1 MKKNTITKTVAA
13 CSLALTVLA
22 SGISA
27 SAAYNVGVQNRMGPQ
42 MFGQQLGQTQNT
54 QMNGMSRF
62 GGQMGGMNQMG
73 GMTQNGMT
81 QTASSAG
88 AIVTGTT
95 TNSAAS
101 LEADYANA
109 TTITMSDENNDV
121 TIKESGTYIITGT
134 CSDGNIKVKKG
145 TTGVV
150 LILKDLDLTSTT
162 GATLSV
168 NKGAEA
174 KIIVSGSVKLT
185 DNEDPADEN
194 STDATVADAFDGA
207 AIKVKSGASAYLT
220 GAGTLTVNGSAKNGV
235 KVSASD
241 DDGNGSLVIDGATI
255 NINATNDA
263 INAEY
268 DLAILSGTLTITAG
282 DDALHADRVLTVGAD
297 GSGPSITIKSCTE
310 GVEATVVNLAG
321 GTVNVTST
329 DDGVNA
335 ANSDG
340 TYASLGYSINVTGA
354 KLTVN
359 APRADGLDSNGNIN
373 LISGSA
379 TIKSASTG
387 GDAGMDYDG
396 QLYISDDFD
405 LNNQSGVSNMGG
417 GMMGGMM
424 GGMSGQTGNTQQPG
438 GQMNNQ
444 TGSTQGAA
452 PTQNQQNAAPSQ
464 NANQAP
470 VQNQQGM
477 NQMPMQ
483 GQQGMGQMPM
493 QNTNQ
498 APARNQQNAAPNQ
511 SMNQPFNQQGGMMQN
526 PMQGQQ
532 NQFGAPNQGQM
543 PMQNQQGVMGGMP
556 GNMGG
561 MPGQMG
567 GMANQFG
574 GMFGARR

>member
-27 SAAYNVGVQNRMGPQ
+27 SAAYNVGVRNRMGGMQAFGGQQQTQ
-42 MFGQQLGQTQNT
+42 MFGQQQTFGQNS
-54 QMNGMSRF
+54 QMNGMGRF

-73 GMTQNGMT
+73 GMMQNGMT

-101 LEADYANA
+101 LEADYESA

-134 CSDGNIKVKKG
+134 CSDGSIKVKKG

-150 LILKDLDLTSTT
+150 LVLKDLDLTSTT

-168 NKGAEA
+168 NKTAEA

-185 DNEDPADEN
+185 DAEDPTLEDV
-194 STDATVADAFDGA
+194 SDDYDGA
-207 AIKVKSGASAYLT
+207 AIKVKAGASACIT
-220 GAGTLTVNGSAKNGV
+220 GDGTLTVNGSAKNGV
-235 KVSASD
+235 KVTGD
-241 DDGNGSLVIDGATI
+241 TEDEEGCGSLVIDGATI
-255 NINATNDA
+255 NITATNDA
-263 INAEY
+263 INANY

-282 DDALHADRVLTVGAD
+282 DDALHADRILTVGAD

-310 GVEATVVNLAG
+310 GVEATVVNLFG

-340 TYASLGYSINVTGA
+340 TFASLGYSINVTGA

-379 TIKSASTG
+379 SIKSASTG
-387 GDAGMDYDG
+387 GDAGLDYDG
-396 QLYISDDFD
+396 QLYISDEFD
-405 LNNQSGVSNMGG
+405 LNNMSGVSNMGG
-417 GMMGGMM
+417 GMMGGQM
-424 GGMSGQTGNTQQPG
+424 GGM
-438 GQMNNQ
+438 MNNQ
-444 TGSTQGAA
+444 TGSTQGTA
-452 PTQNQQNAAPSQ
+452 PTQNQQSTVPSQ
-464 NANQAP
+464 NSTQAP
-470 VQNQQGM
+470 TQSQQGM

-483 GQQGMGQMPM
+483 
-493 QNTNQ
+493 NT
-498 APARNQQNAAPNQ
+498 
-511 SMNQPFNQQGGMMQN
+511 NQPFNQQGGMMQS
-526 PMQGQQ
+526 PMQGQ
-532 NQFGAPNQGQM
+532 QFGAPNQGQM
-543 PMQNQQGVMGGMP
+543 PMQNQQGMMGGMP

-561 MPGQMG
+561 MNGNM
-567 GMANQFG
+567 G
-574 GMFGARR
+574 GMFGVRR

>member
-13 CSLALTVLA
+13 CSLALTILA

-27 SAAYNVGVQNRMGPQ
+27 SAAYNVGVQNRMGSQ
-42 MFGQQLGQTQNT
+42 MFGQQLGQTQTQNT
-54 QMNGMSRF
+54 QMNGMSQF

-73 GMTQNGMT
+73 GMMQNGMT

-101 LEADYANA
+101 LEADYESA

-150 LILKDLDLTSTT
+150 LVLKDLDLTSTT

-185 DNEDPADEN
+185 DAEDPTLEDV
-194 STDATVADAFDGA
+194 SDDYDGA
-207 AIKVKSGASAYLT
+207 AIKVKAGASTCIT
-220 GAGTLTVNGSAKNGV
+220 GTGTLTVNGSAKNGI
-235 KVSASD
+235 KVSASE
-241 DDGNGSLVIDGATI
+241 DDGNGSLVIDGATV
-255 NINATNDA
+255 NITATNDA
-263 INAEY
+263 INANY

-282 DDALHADRVLTVGAD
+282 DDALHADRILTVGAN
-297 GSGPSITIKSCTE
+297 GSGPSITVKSCTE
-310 GVEATVVNLAG
+310 GVEATVVNLFG

-340 TYASLGYSINVTGA
+340 TYADLGYSINVDGA

-379 TIKSASTG
+379 TISSASTG

-396 QLYISDDFD
+396 ALYVSDDFD
-405 LNNQSGVSNMGG
+405 LNNQSGVTSMGA
-417 GMMGGMM
+417 MGGMM
-424 GGMSGQTGNTQQPG
+424 GGMQLNGQQGMMGDMPQDGQQAP
-438 GQMNNQ
+438 
-444 TGSTQGAA
+444 TQGISQTA
-452 PTQNQQNAAPSQ
+452 PTQNQQSTVPSQ
-464 NANQAP
+464 NTNQAP

-483 GQQGMGQMPM
+483 NQQGMNQMPMQNQPGMGQMPM
-493 QNTNQ
+493 QGQ
-498 APARNQQNAAPNQ
+498 Q
-511 SMNQPFNQQGGMMQN
+511 SM
-526 PMQGQQ
+526 
-532 NQFGAPNQGQM
+532 GQM
-543 PMQNQQGVMGGMP
+543 PMQNPGNMGGMP

-561 MPGQMG
+561 MPGDM
-567 GMANQFG
+567 G
-574 GMFGARR
+574 GMFGVRR

>member
-22 SGISA
+22 SAISA

-73 GMTQNGMT
+73 GMMQNGMT

-88 AIVTGTT
+88 AIVTGTV

-101 LEADYANA
+101 LEADYENA

-121 TIKESGTYIITGT
+121 TIKESGTYIITGA

-150 LILKDLDLTSTT
+150 LVLKDLDLTSTT

-174 KIIVSGSVKLT
+174 KIIVEGSVTLT

-207 AIKVKSGASAYLT
+207 AIKVKAGASAYLT

-235 KVSASD
+235 KVSASE

-255 NINATNDA
+255 NINAANDA

-268 DLAILSGTLTITAG
+268 DLAIISGTLTITAG

-321 GTVNVTST
+321 GTVSVTST

-379 TIKSASTG
+379 TISSASTG

-417 GMMGGMM
+417 GMMGGM
-424 GGMSGQTGNTQQPG
+424 N

-444 TGSTQGAA
+444 TGNAQGTA
-452 PTQNQQNAAPSQ
+452 PTQNQQSTTPAQ
-464 NANQAP
+464 NSNQAP
-470 VQNQQGM
+470 TQNQQS
-477 NQMPMQ
+477 
-483 GQQGMGQMPM
+483 MGQMPM

-498 APARNQQNAAPNQ
+498 APAQNQQNAAPNQ
-511 SMNQPFNQQGGMMQN
+511 NMKFNQQGNAPVQNRQGGMMQS

-532 NQFGAPNQGQM
+532 NQFGAPNQGRM
-543 PMQNQQGVMGGMP
+543 PMQNPQGMMGGMP

-561 MPGQMG
+561 M
-567 GMANQFG
+567 FG
-574 GMFGARR
+574 VRR

>member
-42 MFGQQLGQTQNT
+42 MFSQQLTQNT
-54 QMNGMSRF
+54 RMNGMSQF

-73 GMTQNGMT
+73 GMMQNGMT

-101 LEADYANA
+101 LEADYESAA
-109 TTITMSDENNDV
+109 TITMSDENNDV

-150 LILKDLDLTSTT
+150 LVLKDLDLTSTT

-174 KIIVSGSVKLT
+174 KIIISGSVKLT
-185 DNEDPADEN
+185 DAEDPTLEDV
-194 STDATVADAFDGA
+194 SDDYDGA
-207 AIKVKSGASAYLT
+207 AIKVKAGASACIT
-220 GAGTLTVNGSAKNGV
+220 GDGTLTVNGSAKNGI
-235 KVSASD
+235 KVSVSE

-255 NINATNDA
+255 NITATNDA

-282 DDALHADRVLTVGAD
+282 DDALHADRILTVGED
-297 GSGPSITIKSCTE
+297 GSGPSITIKTCTE
-310 GVEATVVNLAG
+310 GVEATVVNLFG
-321 GTVNVTST
+321 GTVSVTST

-340 TYASLGYSINVTGA
+340 TYADLGYSINVDGA

-396 QLYISDDFD
+396 ALYVSDDFD

-417 GMMGGMM
+417 GMMGGM
-424 GGMSGQTGNTQQPG
+424 
-438 GQMNNQ
+438 QMNGQ
-444 TGSTQGAA
+444 QGAQNQQGTA
-452 PTQNQQNAAPSQ
+452 PTQGMNQTAPTQDQQSAAPSQ
-464 NANQAP
+464 NTNQAP

-483 GQQGMGQMPM
+483 NQPGMGQMPM
-493 QNTNQ
+493 QGQ
-498 APARNQQNAAPNQ
+498 Q
-511 SMNQPFNQQGGMMQN
+511 SMS
-526 PMQGQQ
+526 
-532 NQFGAPNQGQM
+532 QM
-543 PMQNQQGVMGGMP
+543 PMQNPGNMGGMP

-561 MPGQMG
+561 MPGDM
-567 GMANQFG
+567 G
-574 GMFGARR
+574 GMFGVRR

>member
-1 MKKNTITKTVAA
+1 MKKNFVKTAAA
-13 CSLALTVLA
+13 CGLCLTLLAT
-22 SGISA
+22 GA
-27 SAAYNVGVQNRMGPQ
+27 SAAFTSNARNQ
-42 MFGQQLGQTQNT
+42 MNARAAFGQMET
-54 QMNGMSRF
+54 MF
-62 GGQMGGMNQMG
+62 GGQQNSQTGGSFGNPFGTQAG
-73 GMTQNGMT
+73 FGMMQNGMT

-88 AIVTGTT
+88 AIVTGTV

-121 TIKESGTYIITGT
+121 TIKESGTYIITGA

-150 LILKDLDLTSTT
+150 LVLKDLDLTSTT

-168 NKGAEA
+168 NKGAAA
-174 KIIVSGSVKLT
+174 KIIVSGSVTLT
-185 DNEDPADEN
+185 DAENAADEN
-194 STDATVADAFDGA
+194 STDEAVADAFDGA
-207 AIKVKSGASAYLT
+207 AIKVKSGASAYIT
-220 GAGTLTVNGSAKNGV
+220 GTGTLTINGSAKNGV

-241 DDGNGSLVIDGATI
+241 EDGNGSLVIDGATI
-255 NINATNDA
+255 HINAANDA

-297 GSGPSITIKSCTE
+297 GSGPNITIKSCTE

-321 GTVNVTST
+321 GTVNVTSS

-379 TIKSASTG
+379 TISSANNG

-424 GGMSGQTGNTQQPG
+424 NGQMG
-438 GQMNNQ
+438 GQMNGQ
-444 TGSTQGAA
+444 MGSTQKQQNTA

-464 NANQAP
+464 NTNQAP
-470 VQNQQGM
+470 TQNQQGMGQMPMQGRQGMNQMPMQNQQGM

-483 GQQGMGQMPM
+483 NQQGMCRMPM
-493 QNTNQ
+493 QGMG
-498 APARNQQNAAPNQ
+498 P
-511 SMNQPFNQQGGMMQN
+511 MGGRM
-526 PMQGQQ
+526 
-532 NQFGAPNQGQM
+532 
-543 PMQNQQGVMGGMP
+543 MGGM
-556 GNMGG
+556 
-561 MPGQMG
+561 
-567 GMANQFG
+567 F
-574 GMFGARR
+574 R

>member
-42 MFGQQLGQTQNT
+42 MFGQQLEQTQTQNP

-73 GMTQNGMT
+73 GMTQNGIT

-88 AIVTGTT
+88 TIVTGTV

-150 LILKDLDLTSTT
+150 LVLKDLDLTSTT

-185 DNEDPADEN
+185 DAEDPADEN

-207 AIKVKSGASAYLT
+207 GIKVKSGASACIT
-220 GAGTLTVNGSAKNGV
+220 GTGTLTVNGSAKNGV
-235 KVSASD
+235 KVSASE

-255 NINATNDA
+255 HINATNDA

-282 DDALHADRVLTVGAD
+282 DDALHADRVLTVGED
-297 GSGPSITIKSCTE
+297 GSGPSITIKSSTE

-321 GTVNVTST
+321 GTVSVTST

-379 TIKSASTG
+379 TISSASTG

-417 GMMGGMM
+417 GMMGGQM
-424 GGMSGQTGNTQQPG
+424 GGMG

-444 TGSTQGAA
+444 IGNAQGTA
-452 PTQNQQNAAPSQ
+452 PTQNQQSTAPSQ
-464 NANQAP
+464 NSNQAP
-470 VQNQQGM
+470 TQNQQGM
-477 NQMPMQ
+477 NQMPT
-483 GQQGMGQMPM
+483 

-498 APARNQQNAAPNQ
+498 APAQNQQNAAPNQ
-511 SMNQPFNQQGGMMQN
+511 NMKFNQQGGMMQN

-532 NQFGAPNQGQM
+532 FGAPNQGRM
-543 PMQNQQGVMGGMP
+543 PMQNPQGMMGGMP

>member
-1 MKKNTITKTVAA
+1 
-13 CSLALTVLA
+13 
-22 SGISA
+22 
-27 SAAYNVGVQNRMGPQ
+27 
-42 MFGQQLGQTQNT
+42 
-54 QMNGMSRF
+54 
-62 GGQMGGMNQMG
+62 
-73 GMTQNGMT
+73 MT
-81 QTASSAG
+81 
-88 AIVTGTT
+88 
-95 TNSAAS
+95 
-101 LEADYANA
+101 
-109 TTITMSDENNDV
+109 
-121 TIKESGTYIITGT
+121 
-134 CSDGNIKVKKG
+134 
-145 TTGVV
+145 
-150 LILKDLDLTSTT
+150 
-162 GATLSV
+162 
-168 NKGAEA
+168 
-174 KIIVSGSVKLT
+174 
-185 DNEDPADEN
+185 
-194 STDATVADAFDGA
+194 
-207 AIKVKSGASAYLT
+207 
-220 GAGTLTVNGSAKNGV
+220 GTLTVNGSAKNGV
-235 KVSASD
+235 KVSASE

-255 NINATNDA
+255 HINAANDA

-282 DDALHADRVLTVGAD
+282 DDALHADRVLTVGAE

-340 TYASLGYSINVTGA
+340 TYADLGYSINVTGA

-396 QLYISDDFD
+396 QLYVSEDFD

-417 GMMGGMM
+417 GQMGGMN
-424 GGMSGQTGNTQQPG
+424 GQMG

-444 TGSTQGAA
+444 TGSTQGTA
-452 PTQNQQNAAPSQ
+452 PAQNQQSTAPAQ
-464 NANQAP
+464 NTNQAP
-470 VQNQQGM
+470 VQNQPGM
-477 NQMPMQ
+477 NQMPMH
-483 GQQGMGQMPM
+483 GQQGMNQMPM

-498 APARNQQNAAPNQ
+498 APAQNQQSAVPNQ
-511 SMNQPFNQQGGMMQN
+511 NMKFNQQGGMMQN

-532 NQFGAPNQGQM
+532 FGALNQGQM
-543 PMQNQQGVMGGMP
+543 PMQNPQGMMGGMNGQMGDMT

-561 MPGQMG
+561 MPGQMD